1 MRNAVRTARHP
12 SGPEAR
18 GGVQRAGRHGGMLLA
33 KCWQIVPDVFLSPVT
48 RRCRRPGRSG
58 RNYIYSERMNLA
70 QLPIAVGVRN
80 VPLAVSRTGGP
91 HAPLHLHPRRP
102 RRDPPRALPPPPPP
116 RAAEAGGPVAEEP
129 GLHPRGHGTPPTPLA
144 L

>member
-1 MRNAVRTARHP
+1 MLVAARLHY
-12 SGPEAR
+12 
-18 GGVQRAGRHGGMLLA
+18 RASRF
-33 KCWQIVPDVFLSPVT
+33 WVT
-48 RRCRRPGRSG
+48 RHSSMCRLCFWL
-58 RNYIYSERMNLA
+58 YSERMNLA

-91 HAPLHLHPRRP
+91 HAPLHLHSRRP

-116 RAAEAGGPVAEEP
+116 RAAEDGGPVAEEP